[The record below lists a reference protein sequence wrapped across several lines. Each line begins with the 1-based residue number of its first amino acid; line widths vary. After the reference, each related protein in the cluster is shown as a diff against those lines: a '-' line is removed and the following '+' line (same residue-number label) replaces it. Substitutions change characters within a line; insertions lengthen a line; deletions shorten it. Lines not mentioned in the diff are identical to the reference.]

1 LSGEART
8 AIEEPD
14 MEQVRTKHLSDTS
27 AFFHAIA
34 GVAIAVL
41 VMLGVGG
48 TVYNLV
54 APGGWL
60 AVAFGRSVAGGMAAV
75 LALLIIGACA
85 WLTRNLFSVS
95 ARNRHSEAFVYG
107 FAAVGAIYAIQ
118 ILVKGGV

>member
-1 LSGEART
+1 
-8 AIEEPD
+8 

-34 GVAIAVL
+34 GAAIAVL

-48 TVYNLV
+48 TVYKLV

-60 AVAFGRSVAGGMAAV
+60 AVAFGRSVAGGLAAV
-75 LALLIIGACA
+75 LALLIIGVCA
-85 WLTRNLFSVS
+85 WLTRDLFSVR

-107 FAAVGAIYAIQ
+107 FAAVGAIYAVQ
-118 ILVKGGV
+118 ILVKGGF